1 MTEAIT
7 PDSPEART
15 TIEIQ
20 DLNQF
25 VQMLTAW
32 HSKKVK
38 VLEHMLQIPE
48 GIEMVVD
55 GKDTVILK
63 GEILAGFK
71 AGLNLALMELGSLP
85 FVYES
90 EEVPATEPTPT

>member
-1 MTEAIT
+1 MTEAAT
-7 PDSPEART
+7 TDSTEART

-55 GKDTVILK
+55 GKEPVILQ
-63 GEILAGFK
+63 GEMLAGFK
-71 AGLNLALMELGSLP
+71 AGLNLALMELGNLP
-85 FVYES
+85 FVCES
-90 EEVPATEPTPT
+90 EEAPAAETTPT